1 MKDSVLSANESESLA
16 SRIDFSAFSRSEIL
30 VTGASGMIGAYIAS
44 SLIQGCSIQ
53 GLHPPKL
60 TLLTRASGSGNIS
73 IFPGNPYVRIIETE
87 LVEWKVDRSFD
98 FLVHAASPASPTKYN
113 DPQAVIQANLGFL
126 ESIQRQIMP
135 RSTLYISSGEV
146 YGSIPPRLV
155 DEDYRQAVIPKSA
168 RAVYPEAKIAAEL
181 LLWDMGERGQTLPF
195 VARLFHSFGPG
206 LRRDDGRSFGDFLWS
221 AASGKDILLLSS
233 GSAIR
238 TLLYIEDAVAGLLTI
253 LTKGTAGEAY
263 NIGSD
268 VPTSI
273 SEFAEL
279 VGRVAGVKVTYPSS
293 ADEPQVEYVQSPNQS
308 IVPSNAKVSQLG
320 WRQMVPLDTGV
331 RRCLEWIKR
340 ELGET
345 I

>member
-1 MKDSVLSANESESLA
+1 MKDSVVSANESESLA
-16 SRIDFSAFSRSEIL
+16 SRIDFSMFSRSEVL

-44 SLIQGCSIQ
+44 SLIQGCLLQ

-60 TLLTRASGSGNIS
+60 TLLTRALGSGNLS
-73 IFPGNPYVRIIETE
+73 IFSGNPSVRIIETE

-98 FLVHAASPASPTKYN
+98 FLIHAASPASPTKYN
-113 DPQAVIQANLGFL
+113 IPEAVIQANLGFL

-155 DEDYRQAVIPKSA
+155 DEDYCQAVIPVSA
-168 RAVYPEAKIAAEL
+168 RAVYPEAKIASER
-181 LLWDMGERGQTLPF
+181 LLWDMGARGKTLPF

-221 AASGKDILLLSS
+221 AARKEDILLLSS

-268 VPTSI
+268 VPMAI

-279 VGRVAGVKVTYPSS
+279 VGRIGGVKVAYPSTGH
-293 ADEPQVEYVQSPNQS
+293 DPQVEYVQSPNQV
-308 IVPSNAKVSQLG
+308 IVPSNGKLCQLG
-320 WRQMVPLDTGV
+320 WRQMVPIDIGV
-331 RRCLEWIKR
+331 RRCLEWIKE
-340 ELGET
+340 ELGHT
-345 I
+345 T